1 MAGAERIIHIAIRQ
15 RGQLLGEILD
25 VLGLFLAEAGVLE
38 QHHVAVLHRGDGGLR
53 VLADNVVVVREH
65 NRLAQVLGETLGNGR
80 EGELGFRAV
89 LRLAQVA
96 AKNHLAAVRDQ
107 LLDRRQ
113 RGHDALVVGDLAIL
127 HRNIEIAAHKHFLA
141 GDLDVVHRHFCH
153 G

>member
-53 VLADNVVVVREH
+53 VLADNGIVIREH
-65 NRLAQVLGETLGNGR
+65 DRLAQILAQARRHRR
-80 EGELGFRAV
+80 EGELRLRAV
-89 LRLAQVA
+89 LRLAEMA
-96 AKNHLAAVRDQ
+96 AQDDPAAVRDQ

-127 HRNIEIAAHKHFLA
+127 HRNIEIAAHKHFFA
-141 GDLDVVHRHFCH
+141 GDLNVVNGLFRH

>member
-1 MAGAERIIHIAIRQ
+1 MAGAERVVHIAIRQ

-53 VLADNVVVVREH
+53 VLADNGIVIREH
-65 NRLAQVLGETLGNGR
+65 DRLAQILAQARRHRR
-80 EGELGFRAV
+80 EGELRLRAV
-89 LRLAQVA
+89 LRLAEMA
-96 AKNHLAAVRDQ
+96 AQDDLAAVRDQ

>member
-15 RGQLLGEILD
+15 GSEFLGELLD
-25 VLGLFLAEAGVLE
+25 VLGFFLAEAGVLE
-38 QHHVAVLHRGDGGLR
+38 QHHVAVLHRGNSSLR
-53 VLADNVVVVREH
+53 VLADDVVVIRKH
-65 NRLAQVLGETLGNGR
+65 DRLAQVLGETLGNGR

-96 AKNHLAAVRDQ
+96 AKDHLAAVRNQ
-107 LLDRRQ
+107 LLNGRQ
-113 RGHDALVVGDLAIL
+113 RSNDTLIVGDLAIL

-141 GDLDVVHRHFCH
+141 GDPDVVNGHFCH